1 VTPRRQHISTRVDES
16 HDGHNQRMKKV
27 SLADVPEEGVS
38 HDPQIRKRVL
48 LRRGDVPHLTNFT
61 RSRLAP
67 GQVARAHAHAD
78 MHEVF
83 YVESGRGAMKIDDQE
98 LRLEAGVCVAV
109 APGERHEI
117 TNTGATDL
125 LLIYFGV
132 EE

>member
-1 VTPRRQHISTRVDES
+1 VTPRRQHISARVGES

-67 GQVARAHAHAD
+67 GQHARAHAHAG

-83 YVESGRGAMKIDDQE
+83 YVESGDGVIKVEAKE
-98 LRLEAGVCVAV
+98 VSLETGVCIAV

-117 TNTGATDL
+117 TNTGSDDL
-125 LLIYFGV
+125 VLIYFGV